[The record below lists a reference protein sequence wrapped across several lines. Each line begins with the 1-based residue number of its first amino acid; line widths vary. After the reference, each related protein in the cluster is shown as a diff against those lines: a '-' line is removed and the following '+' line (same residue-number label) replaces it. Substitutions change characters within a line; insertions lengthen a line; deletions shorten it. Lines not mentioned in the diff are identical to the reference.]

1 MHVAAKNHE
10 AAANAGILLENHVAQ
25 EVDSVPFDMPA
36 DVDAAQE
43 RDHVM
48 RGAVHLNGAEEAHKV
63 VGRFAI
69 MNDDIVQ
76 EMDLILIG
84 MGTRR

>member
-10 AAANAGILLENHVAQ
+10 AAANAGILLEDHVAQ
-25 EVDSVPFDMPA
+25 EVDGVPFHMTA
-36 DVDAAQE
+36 DVNTAQE

-48 RGAVHLNGAEEAHKV
+48 RGAVHLNGAQEAHKV

-76 EMDLILIG
+76 KMDLVLIR